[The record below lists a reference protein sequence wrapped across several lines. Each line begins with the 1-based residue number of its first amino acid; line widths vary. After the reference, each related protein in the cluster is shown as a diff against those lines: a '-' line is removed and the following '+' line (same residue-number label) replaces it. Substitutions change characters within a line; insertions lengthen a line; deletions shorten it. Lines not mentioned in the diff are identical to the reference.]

1 MPYRNV
7 RLKVL
12 EAHSLYWLVIRTDGK
27 VGFISYHPDLHAA
40 CGNVCNLVLARILAS
55 LVVLRPLPATH
66 HSQGQDQD
74 VTSRLP
80 STHGSSWGTTMSSL
94 FLPPPLSLP
103 PSLLF
108 PPALLPPLSYSH
120 PPPSF
125 PPFLP
130 SSHPPSLPPFS
141 PLSPPSP
148 NQMESPLFSSI
159 MLSSLS

>member
-1 MPYRNV
+1 MPYRSV

-12 EAHSLYWLVIRTDGK
+12 EAHSLYWLIIRTDGK
-27 VGFISYHPDLHAA
+27 VGFLVTTQIYMQRGD
-40 CGNVCNLVLARILAS
+40 VCNLVLARTLAS
-55 LVVLRPLPATH
+55 PVVLRPLPATH